1 MMGDSLGSPVG
12 SVPDWGTRI
21 PHKTQDVAKSKK
33 RKKERKK
40 RNQQKKTMIYDFS
53 WWLYFFFFFCWL
65 LCTACRTS
73 VLQPGIKPRPLAVRL
88 WNSNHWNRQ
97 GIPRWFYLL
106 WLIWWFSWWSDLGFS
121 SGRVQL
127 VDQLKLSYGTPQ
139 FFFMWPLHMTTLSFL
154 IAWQSQGSSLRAQ
167 TWKLLGL
174 WES

>member
-1 MMGDSLGSPVG
+1 MMGHSLGSPVG
-12 SVPDWGTRI
+12 SIPDWGTRI
-21 PHKTQDVAKSKK
+21 PHKTQGVAKSKK
-33 RKKERKK
+33 KKKKERK
-40 RNQQKKTMIYDFS
+40 QTTKKKKQWFMTSHDGSI
-53 WWLYFFFFFCWL
+53 FFFAGCSAQLVGHQFL
-65 LCTACRTS
+65 
-73 VLQPGIKPRPLAVRL
+73 GIKPRPLAVRL

-97 GIPRWFYLL
+97 GIPRWLYLL
-106 WLIWWFSWWSDLGFS
+106 WLIWWFSWWSNLGFS